1 MPIKYK
7 EDSEVKDRTTGKVKV
22 TRYYMHALPT
32 PSLLEEFGRCN
43 LPKLKQKFRNEL
55 VRRNFTQTDIAAL
68 ATA

>member
-32 PSLLEEFGRCN
+32 PTLLEEFGRCSM
-43 LPKLKQKFRNEL
+43 PKIKVKFRNEL
-55 VRRNFTQTDIAAL
+55 VKRGFSNQDILSLQAS
-68 ATA
+68 